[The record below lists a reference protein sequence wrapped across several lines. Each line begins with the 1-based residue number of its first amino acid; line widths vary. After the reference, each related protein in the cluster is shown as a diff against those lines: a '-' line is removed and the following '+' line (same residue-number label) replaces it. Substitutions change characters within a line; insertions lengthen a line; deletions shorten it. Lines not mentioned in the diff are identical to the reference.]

1 MQGWD
6 KLVISVIPYE
16 TGRPVAKTP
25 RAVVKNGECHWPDS
39 IIETTRMVFDT
50 RINSYEEKK
59 YRFMVSSVSVY
70 EAHLHAT
77 TSSTLSPC
85 FVVS

>member
-1 MQGWD
+1 MLFLQVPSQGWD

-39 IIETTRMVFDT
+39 IIETTRMVYDT
-50 RINSYEEKK
+50 RTNSYEEKK
-59 YRFMVSSVSVY
+59 YRFMVSSVS
-70 EAHLHAT
+70 
-77 TSSTLSPC
+77 
-85 FVVS
+85 FK